1 MKAWVRSLALPA
13 SQTLLALFW
22 VGLLAGGLTMAVWAA
37 QADHFPGDVAVG
49 RWIQAHDVP
58 GPDVRDF
65 VRDVGSSVAGVVT
78 VALAI
83 TALTLTRRWGLALGS
98 VPLFGGFVLQ
108 EHLKELVGRPRTS
121 IDYLEQRNDFT
132 SLSFPSGHAMS
143 SVLACGLLLYLC
155 WRVPAPLW
163 LRLPIAG
170 WALGLLLLSPW
181 VSVSAGVHWPSDV
194 LGGLVWGLVV
204 LLPVL
209 WLLERL
215 QPLPRRIPR

>member
-1 MKAWVRSLALPA
+1 MEAWVRSLARPSL
-13 SQTLLALFW
+13 QTLLALFW
-22 VGLLAGGLTMAVWAA
+22 VGLLAGGLAMAVWAA

-58 GPDVRDF
+58 GRDVMNF

-83 TALTLTRRWGLALGS
+83 TALALTRRWGLAIGS
-98 VPLFGGFVLQ
+98 LTLFGGFALGWA
-108 EHLKELVGRPRTS
+108 LKKIVARPRTS
-121 IDYLEQRNDFT
+121 IDYLVQRGSFD
-132 SLSFPSGHAMS
+132 SLGFPSGHVMS
-143 SVLACGLLLYLC
+143 STLAGGLLLYLC
-155 WRVPAPLW
+155 WRVPAPWW
-163 LRLPIAG
+163 LRLPVAV
-170 WALGLLLLSPW
+170 WALGVLLLSPW

-194 LGGLVWGLVV
+194 LGSLGWALVV

-215 QPLPRRIPR
+215 RPHDPRRR